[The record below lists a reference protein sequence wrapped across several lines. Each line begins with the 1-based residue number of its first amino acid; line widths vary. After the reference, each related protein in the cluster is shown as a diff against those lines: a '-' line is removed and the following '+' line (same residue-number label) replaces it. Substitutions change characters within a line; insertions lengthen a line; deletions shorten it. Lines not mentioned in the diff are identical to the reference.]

1 MMMKKELSYFVNLNE
16 FPIHDSDNSKYKKI
30 VQEATNIKINFGD
43 LTSLLFLQGYT
54 ESEFCW

>member
-30 VQEATNIKINFGD
+30 VKEANFFMSTIKK
-43 LTSLLFLQGYT
+43 L
-54 ESEFCW
+54 

>member
-30 VQEATNIKINFGD
+30 VQEAR
-43 LTSLLFLQGYT
+43 
-54 ESEFCW
+54 